1 MKVELEPTTITGE
14 PRTYLVVE
22 WYRPETPGNSACI
35 QVDRLGPFADTD
47 LRYIADALAP
57 LRTQPSPRVGDVVT
71 IERSPI
77 PLGDLPKKVL
87 PTHQERHGS

>member
-1 MKVELEPTTITGE
+1 MKIELQPTTITGE

-22 WYRPETPGNSACI
+22 WFRPETPARGGCK
-35 QVDRLGPFADTD
+35 QVDRLGPFADAD

-57 LRTQPSPRVGDVVT
+57 LRTQPSPRIGDVVT

-77 PLGDLPKKVL
+77 PLPPSECG
-87 PTHQERHGS
+87 G